1 MQFATC
7 HLRRVGV
14 DCPTW
19 NMEFSIFL
27 LLRHKHRCSFWNI
40 EFFRFYTWKY
50 ESYYFYLKHLLRWN
64 SLHFSFE
71 SLTTDF
77 FALNMVFSAEWN
89 ETFILYT
96 RLMNICVH
104 SFLHDI
110 WNSLCLTSQNM
121 DIHFSYMHINFSI
134 LFILR

>member
-7 HLRRVGV
+7 HLQRVGV
-14 DCPTW
+14 DCPIW
-19 NMEFSIFL
+19 NMEFYIFL
-27 LLRHKHRCSFWNI
+27 LLRYEHRCSFWNI

-71 SLTTDF
+71 NLATDF
-77 FALNMVFSAEWN
+77 FALNMELSAEWN
-89 ETFILYT
+89 ETFILYI
-96 RLMNICVH
+96 RLMNICLH

-110 WNSLCLTSQNM
+110 WNSVFNLSKYGHSFFL
-121 DIHFSYMHINFSI
+121 HAY
-134 LFILR
+134 